1 MIRTPECY
9 GFGRYLVR
17 ISSMD
22 MADRKTIRVA
32 DLLVF
37 ADMNACRAI
46 DTIKTGIIVNHRSVF
61 ALT

>member
-1 MIRTPECY
+1 
-9 GFGRYLVR
+9 
-17 ISSMD
+17 MD